1 MSGIKF
7 VYFDLRARGEPVRL
21 VLAAAGKEFDD
32 VRLSFDQWSAEKPN
46 APYGQLP
53 YMEYKGKIYGQS
65 IAMAN
70 FFSREFGLYGK
81 SNLDALRVD
90 EVVALGLDLQNAIY
104 KAKFKNDESKKV
116 TLADLFTYNVL
127 DTIIAEKSDAAS
139 TFPPE
144 VNKLRSQVEAQPNL
158 KSYLANRKPAPF

>member
-104 KAKFKNDESKKV
+104 KAKFKNDESKKQ
-116 TLADLFTYNVL
+116 T
-127 DTIIAEKSDAAS
+127 
-139 TFPPE
+139 
-144 VNKLRSQVEAQPNL
+144 
-158 KSYLANRKPAPF
+158 